1 MSPMKILV
9 VCSSWRVFGA
19 EIVTL
24 KTLEG
29 LQRNGHSLQAVT
41 STWSDGEFSRRLAVL
56 GVPEVKVPLG
66 TFSKRLS
73 LRPMLWTADA
83 LVRLPLLWFR
93 FHRTLRKFQPD
104 VVLYTSSKQAAWL
117 YPWLAGRPSFLI
129 EHTYIAPS
137 SANGWLYRS
146 LAPRLS
152 GFVAVSDFMA
162 KHLSQVGAP
171 GEKIYV
177 VKNGVFFE
185 ADAKVTGMTVGE
197 LPPRVNGWPCVGI
210 AGQISPHKGHDC
222 LFEAVR
228 LLVARGVKLQV
239 KVFGACNSDYVDH
252 LKARISQAGLAEY
265 WNFIGYETDRRNIYP
280 HMDICAMPSCFGEPF
295 GMVAA
300 EAGAFGV
307 PVVASRRGGL
317 PEVVVDG
324 VTGCLFDPDQP
335 AQLADKIEWLIQN
348 PDRARAMGAAGR
360 ERVFKLFTV
369 EKMAG
374 DFEKLFAE
382 FTEPVQRFK
391 QIPS

>member
-1 MSPMKILV
+1 MRILF

-41 STWSDGEFSRRLAVL
+41 STWSDGEFSRRLAAL
-56 GVPEVKVPLG
+56 GIPEVKVPLG

-93 FHRTLRKFQPD
+93 FHRTLRKFQPEA
-104 VVLYTSSKQAAWL
+104 VLYTSSKQAVWL
-117 YPWLAGRPSFLI
+117 FPWLKGRPSFLI
-129 EHTYIAPS
+129 EHNSLVASQSNRFI
-137 SANGWLYRS
+137 YRK
-146 LAPRLS
+146 LGAKLC
-152 GFVAVSDFMA
+152 GFVAVSDYMA
-162 KHLSQVGAP
+162 KRLCLLGAP
-171 GEKIYV
+171 SEKVRVI
-177 VKNGVFFE
+177 KNGVFFE
-185 ADAKVTGMTVGE
+185 ADAKATGSASGT
-197 LPPRVNGWPCVGI
+197 LPQHQSGLPCVGI

-228 LLVARGVKLQV
+228 LLIARGTKLEV
-239 KVFGACNSDYVDH
+239 KVYGACNSDYVNH
-252 LKARISQAGLAEY
+252 LEERISQAGLAKH
-265 WNFIGYETDRRNIYP
+265 WSFMGYESDRNKIYP
-280 HMDICAMPSCFGEPF
+280 GLDICVMPSCVVETF

-317 PEVVVDG
+317 PEVVEDG
-324 VTGCLFDPDQP
+324 VTGWLIDPDQP
-335 AQLADKIEWLIQN
+335 LQLADKIEWLIQN